1 MNSTARTVTILI
13 STALLASS
21 TTLAQNAPPS
31 GPKRPS
37 ATPSP
42 TPAPATA
49 PVQPGTPN
57 APVATPATTPAP
69 VASAPREPRPAPAV
83 GPYIT
88 QSRPHDW
95 LMSVRVRLRSTT
107 ARDLDPQTGL
117 PRETM
122 FKFQTMGVVFPI
134 ATETSSSMIYNNQIE
149 AELRISDAVV
159 DREPVVLAGYAAGA
173 RLLRLDAGGTD
184 AETSCREVELR
195 ASIPSRSWR
204 TEFDEKAA
212 SRVGWPKDGWPAEVM
227 STFQPQM
234 YLDLGWNPQTG
245 KIEAYDEKPLA
256 DAIERW
262 VKEAGGRDIKNLPP
276 VTMAKFLA
284 ARVWASIE
292 PSRGDGLIATTQGEL
307 SGIELGAPGQVLLN
321 GRATPSEMA
330 LLLTAIYRKAGLP
343 ARTVIGWDVG
353 PDADRFLKKSSKQNM
368 IRAWVEFA
376 LYDEAK
382 NTINWV
388 PVDIVKLRK
397 MTSRPQAL
405 DREWR
410 YFGTHDEL
418 ADVAVIGFQFH
429 PPTDVVSYG
438 SAGFWGWFVTPEPP
452 LSAEQAISFSATTM
466 AKRAG
471 DKGPEEERERT
482 APRRGR

>member
-1 MNSTARTVTILI
+1 MNRTARTLTSVC
-13 STALLASS
+13 LAMA
-21 TTLAQNAPPS
+21 TTVAIAQPDQPQGPRRPGAAPS
-31 GPKRPS
+31 
-37 ATPSP
+37 PSP
-42 TPAPATA
+42 TPTQPTPTNPATPGVNPAA
-49 PVQPGTPN
+49 PS
-57 APVATPATTPAP
+57 TPAVTT
-69 VASAPREPRPAPAV
+69 PREPRPAPSP

-88 QSRPHDW
+88 QTRPQDW

-107 ARDLDPQTGL
+107 ARDRDAQTGL
-117 PRETM
+117 PKETA
-122 FKFQTMGVVFPI
+122 FKFQTMGVVFPL
-134 ATETSSSMIYNNQIE
+134 ATETGSSRTYDRQIE
-149 AELRISDAVV
+149 AELRISDVV
-159 DREPVVLAGYAAGA
+159 IDKEPVVLAGYAAGA

-184 AETSCREVELR
+184 AETTCREVELR
-195 ASIPSRSWR
+195 AAIPSRSWR

-212 SRVGWPKDGWPAEVM
+212 SRVDWPKEGWPAEAM

-245 KIEAYDEKPLA
+245 QIEAYDDKPLA
-256 DAIERW
+256 DAIDRW
-262 VKEAGGRDIKNLPP
+262 VKEAGGRDVKSLPP
-276 VTMAKFLA
+276 VTLAKFLA

-307 SGIELGAPGQVLLN
+307 AGIELAAPSMVLAN

-330 LLLTAIYRKAGLP
+330 LLLTAVYRKAGLP

-353 PDADRFLKKSSKQNM
+353 ADSDRFLKKGGKQNQ

-376 LYDEAK
+376 LYDEVK

-397 MTSRPQAL
+397 MTSRPQSL

-410 YFGTHDEL
+410 FFGTHDEL
-418 ADVAVIGFQFH
+418 ADIAVIGFQFH

-452 LSAEQAISFSATTM
+452 AAAEQAISFSATTM

-471 DKGPEEERERT
+471 DTGPGERGESPS
-482 APRRGR
+482 PRRGR